1 MWDLTVHYA
10 RVYHALSSS
19 NKNVLERVMGYHMAC
34 VVDTNLAYLDGVIP
48 LFLYPI
54 EVAEVLN
61 VTTTQR
67 LSHTRS

>member
-1 MWDLTVHYA
+1 MWDLTVHCA

-19 NKNVLERVMGYHMAC
+19 DKNVSEGVMGCYMAC
-34 VVDTNLAYLDGVIP
+34 VVDTNLAHWDGVIL

-67 LSHTRS
+67 LSHTR